1 MNAPAAPQVIT
12 DYWMA
17 ALKYRAAGRT
27 AASLRAQAA
36 DPVMTEGLALLSGI
50 TAEQER
56 TQVLAVADAI
66 EALAA
71 EGLTPEQCYFL
82 ASLDKE
88 FGPYP
93 GMAPVT
99 AKDGW
104 QTHRQCSKCAPC
116 PGNCGCD
123 CHSPVSSVPAEA
135 AA

>member
-1 MNAPAAPQVIT
+1 VNAPAAPQVIT

-17 ALKYRAAGRT
+17 ALKYRAIGRT
-27 AASLRAQAA
+27 AASLREQAA

-50 TAEQER
+50 TAGQER
-56 TQVLAVADAI
+56 IQVLAVADAVD
-66 EALAA
+66 ALAA

-82 ASLDKE
+82 ANLDKE

-93 GMAPVT
+93 GAAPVT
-99 AKDGW
+99 AGW

-123 CHSPVSSVPAEA
+123 CHAPVNSAPEA
-135 AA
+135 VAA